1 MSETPTVATPPGDSK
16 SPLLLPTSSRSVT
29 ETVNGSHKFVIQGYS
44 LAKGMGIG
52 KHIASDNF
60 TVGGYQWAIYFY
72 PDGKNPEDNSTYVS
86 VFIALASEGTDVRA
100 LFELTLVDQ
109 SGKGKH
115 KIHSHFDRSLESGP
129 YTLKYRGS
137 MWGYKRF
144 FRRAM
149 LETSDYLKDDCLK
162 INCTVGVVVSAID
175 CSRLHSIQVPDSDI
189 GSHFGTLLENME
201 GSDVTFNVA
210 GEKFHAHK
218 LVLAARSSVFHLEF
232 FDNSDENEEEI
243 VVNDMEPKVFKAM
256 LHFVYRDSLMEDE
269 LLASSSSSS
278 PSVCDS
284 LTAKLLAAADRYDL
298 IRLKRMCE
306 SHLCK
311 DISVNSVSKTLAL
324 ADCYHAAE
332 LKAVCLRFAAENLA
346 AVMRSDGFEYLK
358 ENSPSLQSE
367 LLKTVAGCEEDCSSA
382 GGKSRSVWAQLSD
395 GGDTNGR
402 RVRQRT

>member
-1 MSETPTVATPPGDSK
+1 M
-16 SPLLLPTSSRSVT
+16 T
-29 ETVNGSHKFVIQGYS
+29 ETVNGSHRFVIQGYS
-44 LAKGMGIG
+44 LAKGMGVG

-60 TVGGYQWAIYFY
+60 TVGGHQWAIYFY

-86 VFIALASEGTDVRA
+86 LFIALASEGTDVRA

-115 KIHSHFDRSLESGP
+115 KVHSHFDRSLESGP

-144 FRRAM
+144 FRRAL
-149 LETSDYLKDDCLK
+149 LENSDYLKDDCLK
-162 INCTVGVVVSAID
+162 INCTVGVVRSTID
-175 CSRLHSIQVPDSDI
+175 ISSLQPIQVPDSDM
-189 GSHFGTLLENME
+189 GSHFGMLLENME
-201 GSDVTFNVA
+201 GSDVVFIVA

-218 LVLAARSSVFHLEF
+218 LVLTARSPVFRTEL
-232 FDNSDENEEEI
+232 FDELMGDKQEI
-243 VVNDMEPKVFKAM
+243 VVTDMEPRVFKAM
-256 LHFVYRDSLMEDE
+256 LHFIYRDSLVDEEIEDT
-269 LLASSSSSS
+269 SSSSI
-278 PSVCDS
+278 PSVTNT

-298 IRLKRMCE
+298 TRLRRVCE

-311 DISVNSVSKTLAL
+311 DISVNSVSRTLAL
-324 ADCYHAAE
+324 ADRYHATE

-346 AVMRSDGFEYLK
+346 AVMQSDGFEYLK
-358 ENSPSLQSE
+358 ENCPSLQSE
-367 LLKTVAGCEEDCSSA
+367 LLKTVAGCEDDCSSG

-402 RVRQRT
+402 RVRHRT